1 MEILNLPEKLSQD
14 KGIRIIVCIDEFQ
27 QLSHIPGYSD
37 MEGKMRTVWQKQK
50 LVSYCFYGSKKH
62 MMMEIFADSQKPFY
76 RFANIIFM
84 PKIAKEEWMP
94 FICEGFRS
102 TGKQISEKY
111 AEMICDTV
119 ECHSW
124 YLQQFAFFVW
134 SATETVV
141 DDAIMDKSLRHL
153 IDTNS
158 PMYIS
163 DTEKLTPSQRSMLMA
178 ISDGVQRLSSEAT
191 VQKYHLGNP
200 NTIQRNKK
208 ALQEKSFID
217 LMDGELCISDP
228 VFKLWYRKAN
238 KR

>member
-1 MEILNLPEKLSQD
+1 
-14 KGIRIIVCIDEFQ
+14 
-27 QLSHIPGYSD
+27 
-37 MEGKMRTVWQKQK
+37 
-50 LVSYCFYGSKKH
+50 
-62 MMMEIFADSQKPFY
+62 
-76 RFANIIFM
+76 
-84 PKIAKEEWMP
+84 
-94 FICEGFRS
+94 
-102 TGKQISEKY
+102 
-111 AEMICDTV
+111 MICDTV

-141 DDAIMDKSLRHL
+141 DDTIMDKSLRRL
-153 IDTNS
+153 IETNS
-158 PMYIS
+158 PMFIS

-178 ISDGVQRLSSEAT
+178 ISDGMQKLSSAEI

-217 LMDGELCISDP
+217 LVDGELYISDP
-228 VFKLWYRKAN
+228 VFKLWYRKTN

>member
-1 MEILNLPEKLSQD
+1 
-14 KGIRIIVCIDEFQ
+14 
-27 QLSHIPGYSD
+27 
-37 MEGKMRTVWQKQK
+37 
-50 LVSYCFYGSKKH
+50 
-62 MMMEIFADSQKPFY
+62 
-76 RFANIIFM
+76 
-84 PKIAKEEWMP
+84 
-94 FICEGFRS
+94 
-102 TGKQISEKY
+102 
-111 AEMICDTV
+111 MICDTV

-124 YLQQFAFFVW
+124 YLQQFAVFVW

-141 DDAIMDKSLRHL
+141 DDTIMDKSLRRL

-158 PMYIS
+158 PMFIS

-178 ISDGVQRLSSEAT
+178 ISDGVQKLSSEEI

-217 LMDGELCISDP
+217 LVDGELYISDP
-228 VFKLWYRKAN
+228 VFKLWYRKTN